1 MARGMSRRELI
12 LKAGKGLAGAALLA
26 SPLRAQYVT
35 VGQKLVDGSAG
46 HGTKPLFLPPLDS
59 TDPAVHSLAE
69 NLFWMD
75 ILAEHAALLTMLMP
89 TPELAARRA
98 KAEQFQRNFAAQ
110 FDRAHA
116 VLLDSTNYAA
126 LNQSTV
132 ELIKPFIEYEHS
144 LLEEQ
149 NSGTIHTMIWP
160 TLYEHSIHEA
170 EHAIAR
176 LQKLAT
182 GVATLDA
189 KEVIVFWSA
198 MTCDH
203 CQFIAHLLDPKEAD
217 LISTALDSAA
227 QFQGFAQN
235 VDAQGFHGVD
245 VLVAAEEVRD
255 FEAAIETGIQAGT
268 IRSII
273 PPLFA
278 DHVRRETLKFID
290 ELKRV
295 GFRT

>member
-1 MARGMSRRELI
+1 MAHHISRREVLI
-12 LKAGKGLAGAALLA
+12 RAGKGLAGAALLA

-35 VGQKLVDGSAG
+35 VGQKLIDGSAV
-46 HGTKPLFLPPLDS
+46 HGTKPLFLPPPDS

-69 NLFWMD
+69 NLFWTD
-75 ILAEHAALLTMLMP
+75 ILAEHASLLALLMP
-89 TPELAARRA
+89 EPELAARRS

-110 FDRAHA
+110 FDRARAVILDHA
-116 VLLDSTNYAA
+116 NFAA

-132 ELIKPFIEYEHS
+132 ELIKPLIEFERS
-144 LLEEQ
+144 LLQEQ
-149 NSGTIHTMIWP
+149 TSGTIHTLIWP
-160 TLYEHSIHEA
+160 TFYEHTIGEA

-176 LQKLAT
+176 LEKLAAGT
-182 GVATLDA
+182 VALNA
-189 KEVIVFWSA
+189 KEVIAFWSG
-198 MTCDH
+198 MMSDH
-203 CQFIAHLLDPKEAD
+203 CEFIAHLLDPKEGD

-227 QFQGFAQN
+227 QFKGFQQN
-235 VDAQGFHGVD
+235 VDAKEFRGVD
-245 VLVAAEEVRD
+245 VLIAADELLE
-255 FEAAIETGIQAGT
+255 FESAIESGVQTGT

-273 PPLFA
+273 PLLLA